1 MTEALRTAGF
11 AVTAA
16 MLCFALRAAHRQ
28 AGAAAAISAGMMLF
42 FAAISRLSPAV
53 DALRTLGERTGVS
66 DSTLTLLLKLTAMA
80 YIIELSAQLCRDA
93 GEEGL
98 AVKAALCG
106 KMLLMAQTLPLILEI
121 GEMTLALVP

>member
-1 MTEALRTAGF
+1 MTEALRAAGF

-28 AGAAAAISAGMMLF
+28 AGAAAAIAAGLMLF
-42 FAAISRLSPAV
+42 FAAVTWLSPAV
-53 DALRTLGERTGVS
+53 DALRVLSEKTNIS
-66 DSTLTLLLKLTAMA
+66 DGTVTLLLKLTAMA
-80 YIIELSAQLCRDA
+80 YVTELSAQLCRDA

-121 GEMTLALVP
+121 GDMTLALVP

>member
-1 MTEALRTAGF
+1 MTEALRAAGF

-28 AGAAAAISAGMMLF
+28 AGAAAAIAAGLMLF

-53 DALRTLGERTGVS
+53 DALKTLGEKTGVA
-66 DSTLTLLLKLTAMA
+66 DSTLTLLMKLTAMA
-80 YIIELSAQLCRDA
+80 YVTELSAQLCRDA

-121 GEMTLALVP
+121 GDKTLALVP

>member
-1 MTEALRTAGF
+1 MTEALRAAGF
-11 AVTAA
+11 AITAA

-28 AGAAAAISAGMMLF
+28 AGAAAAIAAGLMLF
-42 FAAISRLSPAV
+42 FAAVTRLSLA
-53 DALRTLGERTGVS
+53 AEAIKTLGERTGVS
-66 DSTLTLLLKLTAMA
+66 DGTLTLLLKLTAMA
-80 YIIELSAQLCRDA
+80 YIAELSAQLCRDA

-121 GEMTLALVP
+121 GDMTLSLAP

>member
-1 MTEALRTAGF
+1 MTEALRAAGF
-11 AVTAA
+11 AITAA
-16 MLCFALRAAHRQ
+16 MLCFALRAAHKQ
-28 AGAAAAISAGMMLF
+28 AGAAAAIAAGLMLF
-42 FAAISRLSPAV
+42 FAAVTRLSPAV
-53 DALRTLGERTGVS
+53 EALKTLGEKTGVA

-80 YIIELSAQLCRDA
+80 YVAELSAQLCRDA

>member
-1 MTEALRTAGF
+1 MTEALRAAGF

-16 MLCFALRAAHRQ
+16 MLCFALRSAHRQ
-28 AGAAAAISAGMMLF
+28 AGAAAAIAAGLMLF
-42 FAAISRLSPAV
+42 FTAFTRLAPAV
-53 DALRTLGERTGVS
+53 DALKTLGKKTGVT

-80 YIIELSAQLCRDA
+80 YVTELSAQLCRDA

>member
-1 MTEALRTAGF
+1 MMEALRTAGF

-28 AGAAAAISAGMMLF
+28 AGAAAAIAAGLMLF
-42 FAAISRLSPAV
+42 FAAISRLSLAV
-53 DALRTLGERTGVS
+53 DALKTLGERTGVS
-66 DSTLTLLLKLTAMA
+66 DSTLTLLMKLTAMA
-80 YIIELSAQLCRDA
+80 YVTELSAQLCRDA

-121 GEMTLALVP
+121 GELTLAMAP

>member
-1 MTEALRTAGF
+1 MTEALRAAGF

-16 MLCFALRAAHRQ
+16 MLCFVLRSAHRQ
-28 AGAAAAISAGMMLF
+28 AGAAAAIAAGLMLF
-42 FAAISRLSPAV
+42 FTAFTRLSPAV
-53 DALRTLGERTGVS
+53 DALKTLGKKTGVT
-66 DSTLTLLLKLTAMA
+66 DSTLTLLLKLTAMV
-80 YIIELSAQLCRDA
+80 YVTELSAQLCRDA